1 MSSVFRAGPQ
11 SFRAAAICTS
21 FLLILL
27 TLTGCGGTSRSATL
41 GTTNSP
47 TKQSGIVG
55 KYMPEWSFCVPAM
68 EDGTLTCEVGY
79 TVTNPTDKLIQLS
92 GLDIYALV
100 DGKVYIANTDQ
111 GSDGVARVNET
122 WNPGKQFKAGTYF
135 DIPVGAT
142 IEKVFF
148 ASSPDLSS
156 SQMTFDA
163 GQKGV
168 AE

>member
-1 MSSVFRAGPQ
+1 MRNSHKAS
-11 SFRAAAICTS
+11 RAAAICTS
-21 FLLILL
+21 FVVTLLAV
-27 TLTGCGGTSRSATL
+27 TACGGISSTSGISTAK
-41 GTTNSP
+41 SS
-47 TKQSGIVG
+47 TKQSGIEG

-100 DGKVYIANTDQ
+100 DGKVYIASSDQ

-135 DIPVGAT
+135 DIPDGAT

-148 ASSPDLSS
+148 ASSPDLSA
-156 SQMTFDA
+156 SQMTFNA
-163 GQKGV
+163 GKKGV